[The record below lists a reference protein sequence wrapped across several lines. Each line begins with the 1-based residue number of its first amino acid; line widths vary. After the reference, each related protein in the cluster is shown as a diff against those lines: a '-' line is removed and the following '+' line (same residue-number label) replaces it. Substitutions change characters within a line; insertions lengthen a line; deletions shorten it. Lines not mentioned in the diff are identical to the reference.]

1 MSIRFIAA
9 TVLAAGGLAVAG
21 CGGEESSGAA
31 EGGETTAKQRAQDA
45 ALKYAKC
52 MREQG
57 VDVPDPQ
64 VSEDGRITNR
74 IPRQINRDEF
84 REAQEQCRKH
94 MKGAAGGRE
103 PSEEQKENM
112 REQVLAYA
120 ECMRKEG
127 VDFPDPQFQEGGGVI
142 MGGKGLN
149 PDDPDFRRAAQ
160 ACDDKRPKGPGGE
173 Q

>member
-9 TVLAAGGLAVAG
+9 TVLVAGGLTVAG
-21 CGGEESSGAA
+21 CGGEESSADG
-31 EGGETTAKQRAQDA
+31 GGEQTAEQKARDA
-45 ALKYAKC
+45 AVKYAEC

-74 IPRQINRDEF
+74 IPKRINRDEF

-94 MKGAAGGRE
+94 MKGIGGRE
-103 PSEEQKENM
+103 PSEEQKEQM

-127 VDFPDPQFQEGGGVI
+127 VDFPDPQFQEGGGVM
-142 MGGKGLN
+142 MGGEGLN
-149 PDDPDFRRAAQ
+149 PDDPDFRRAAE
-160 ACDDKRPKGPGGE
+160 ACRDKQPKRPGG
-173 Q
+173 QQ